1 MPGRKRVRTTV
12 RTYFAYSI
20 FDRTCHGSVEAF
32 GNGNQAKLIHPIMLL
47 LPHQVADKN
56 PTQHAPFHVIGI
68 FLTESLREKRW
79 KSFIPSMAVPIAP
92 TVIREAGRIRLFG
105 LNLYSTTD
113 IRDVLSRTP
122 ASDRE
127 RFRGNSC
134 KGGSPTA
141 PIAVNIVN
149 WNNASRIQIKDFT
162 KYLIDFRPQRNKNLL
177 TLQLSICY
185 FLTAK

>member
-1 MPGRKRVRTTV
+1 
-12 RTYFAYSI
+12 
-20 FDRTCHGSVEAF
+20 
-32 GNGNQAKLIHPIMLL
+32 
-47 LPHQVADKN
+47 
-56 PTQHAPFHVIGI
+56 
-68 FLTESLREKRW
+68 
-79 KSFIPSMAVPIAP
+79 MAVPIAP

-105 LNLYSTTD
+105 LNFYSTTD

-162 KYLIDFRPQRNKNLL
+162 KYLIDFRPQMNKNLL
-177 TLQLSICY
+177 T
-185 FLTAK
+185 

>member
-1 MPGRKRVRTTV
+1 
-12 RTYFAYSI
+12 
-20 FDRTCHGSVEAF
+20 
-32 GNGNQAKLIHPIMLL
+32 
-47 LPHQVADKN
+47 
-56 PTQHAPFHVIGI
+56 
-68 FLTESLREKRW
+68 
-79 KSFIPSMAVPIAP
+79 MAVPIAP

-105 LNLYSTTD
+105 LNLYSMTD

-122 ASDRE
+122 ASDTE

-185 FLTAK
+185 FLRQNSSRMWELFTRLLKFFSSLLIVLPAKVLPYHQGRYRRCFRYGMYQRRRFYRDR